1 MLLQC
6 QLQLFEENRWLAWE
20 LFWVAS
26 LWSGSTVTYLN
37 WAASR
42 VNCEMNWSVASQLNR
57 AHSSQ
62 RGDHL
67 ARPSQSNREPIPSI
81 PTLRNASEMCGY
93 GPSGANCAT
102 PPLTASIN
110 LTTAHHLPYL
120 PNQTIRCSL
129 FCGKQLPRIP
139 LSKKLIPGQTMLGQ
153 SSRPQ
158 VSAARSRDKIRIG
171 SLRRPASPSFPCIWV
186 HLPLGEHPS
195 ASL

>member
-37 WAASR
+37 WAASC
-42 VNCEMNWSVASQLNR
+42 VDCEMNWSVASQLNR

-81 PTLRNASEMCGY
+81 PTLRNAFEMCGY

-110 LTTAHHLPYL
+110 LTTDPTSPIFPIKPSVAAFFVENNCHAFPSRRSSF
-120 PNQTIRCSL
+120 Q
-129 FCGKQLPRIP
+129 GKQCSGNLRALKCPLPD
-139 LSKKLIPGQTMLGQ
+139 LE
-153 SSRPQ
+153 
-158 VSAARSRDKIRIG
+158 IR
-171 SLRRPASPSFPCIWV
+171 
-186 HLPLGEHPS
+186 
-195 ASL
+195 

>member
-37 WAASR
+37 WAASC

-81 PTLRNASEMCGY
+81 PTLRNASEMCGK

-110 LTTAHHLPYL
+110 LTTP
-120 PNQTIRCSL
+120 
-129 FCGKQLPRIP
+129 P
-139 LSKKLIPGQTMLGQ
+139 LSSQ
-153 SSRPQ
+153 SNHPLQPFLWKTIATHSPLEEAHSR
-158 VSAARSRDKIRIG
+158 ANNARAIFAPSSVRCPISR
-171 SLRRPASPSFPCIWV
+171 
-186 HLPLGEHPS
+186 
-195 ASL
+195 

>member
-1 MLLQC
+1 
-6 QLQLFEENRWLAWE
+6 
-20 LFWVAS
+20 
-26 LWSGSTVTYLN
+26 
-37 WAASR
+37 
-42 VNCEMNWSVASQLNR
+42 MNWSVASQLNQT
-57 AHSSQ
+57 HSEQ
-62 RGDHL
+62 EGDHL
-67 ARPSQSNREPIPSI
+67 ARPVYHPSLPLSI
-81 PTLRNASEMCGY
+81 QPESRSVLFQPFEMCGY

-171 SLRRPASPSFPCIWV
+171 SLRRPASPSFPCI
-186 HLPLGEHPS
+186 
-195 ASL
+195 